1 MGTHQLNPEQIRQFD
16 QDGYLILQDYFPRE
30 DLELLS
36 RIAHADQQLAAIA
49 VDRRDADGRVGRL
62 SLRYELPE
70 DIYSA
75 LVHSQRIVEPLEQL
89 LRAEVY
95 HYHHKMMIKEPF
107 GGGAWEWHQDFGYW
121 YSGFHYP
128 DMGSCMIAVDRATRQ
143 NGCLQV
149 IRGSHR
155 LGRIE
160 HGKVADQTGADPQ
173 RVELILQ
180 RLDKVYCEMSPGSA
194 LFFHSNLLH
203 RSDANNSPDPR
214 WALICCYNTAHNLPF
229 RPEVKGQYTYLERW
243 EDEKVREV
251 GERHWQE
258 VSQTQ
263 PSPAAKA

>member
-1 MGTHQLNPEQIRQFD
+1 MGAPPLSAEQLRQFD
-16 QDGYLILQDYFPRE
+16 QDGYLILEDYFPRA
-30 DLELLS
+30 DMELLS
-36 RIAHADQQLAAIA
+36 RIARADQQLAAIA

-70 DIYSA
+70 DVYSA
-75 LVHSQRIVEPLEQL
+75 LVHSRRIVEPLEQL

-128 DMGSCMIAVDRATRQ
+128 DMASCMIALDRATRQ

-155 LGRIE
+155 LGRID

-173 RVELILQ
+173 RVELVLQ
-180 RLDKVYCEMSPGSA
+180 RLDKVYCELSPGSA

-214 WALICCYNTAHNLPF
+214 WALICCYNTVHNPPF
-229 RPEVKGQYTYLERW
+229 RPEVKGQYERLERW
-243 EDEKVREV
+243 DDAQVHAMAEK
-251 GERHWQE
+251 HWQE
-258 VSQTQ
+258 VSQGQ
-263 PSPAAKA
+263 AATHP